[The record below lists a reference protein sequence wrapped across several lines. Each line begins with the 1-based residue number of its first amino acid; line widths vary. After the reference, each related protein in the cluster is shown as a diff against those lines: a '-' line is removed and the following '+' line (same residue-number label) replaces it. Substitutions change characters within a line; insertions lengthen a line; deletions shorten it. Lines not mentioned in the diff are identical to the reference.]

1 MPNWCEN
8 KVTVTGS
15 DEQLT
20 AFKEYVSGKDH
31 YDINSHLSF
40 HQIIPMP
47 NEIRNTRSPV
57 KIYDTQEETDVANKE
72 MDELFGDSKIGAMSK
87 ATHAKLLL
95 EHGTDNWY
103 DWANKSWGTKWQP
116 SNIEFTDYGD
126 YLEYAFDTA
135 WGPPVGVY
143 LALVGKFQEVDI
155 SWFYNEPD
163 MELTGYLN
171 ESESVY

>member
-31 YDINSHLSF
+31 YDIDSHLSF

-57 KIYDTQEETDVANKE
+57 KIYDTQEETDEANKE
-72 MDELFGDSKIGAMSK
+72 MDEMEKYRDADR
-87 ATHAKLLL
+87 L
-95 EHGTDNWY
+95 EEAINV
-103 DWANKSWGTKWQP
+103 
-116 SNIEFTDYGD
+116 SNDPNNH
-126 YLEYAFDTA
+126 EY
-135 WGPPVGVY
+135 
-143 LALVGKFQEVDI
+143 E
-155 SWFYNEPD
+155 
-163 MELTGYLN
+163 
-171 ESESVY
+171 